1 MKKSTKKWL
10 IITAIICIVGI
21 IGTGVLQTNFGKTTI
36 ENVRYITQ
44 SGYEQSLDIYI
55 PETVTAENPAA
66 TVFVQHGGNN
76 NKEEMQHYCIELA
89 RRGYVAVG
97 VDMYGMGES
106 EALSDAEW
114 LTMGRGLYDAVRYGV
129 TLPYVDS
136 DRICLLG
143 YSRGGKAAG
152 EALECDNAGLNVVKS
167 IYLIHSDP
175 IVRNND
181 GYTDVYGA
189 RDIGVLADKNDEF
202 FFSEKAGDNGT
213 YSNDANKY
221 AANLSSPAE
230 YIINNSAQ
238 SFLYFGI
245 DPAETSE
252 KRIAETVYTK
262 DYEDGHTGSR
272 EINVTN
278 ETHMTGWWSPVVM
291 KNVLTF
297 FDRTMPTN
305 SGISPTSYI
314 YTVWNVFKA
323 VSLLGLVAFVA
334 TLMIALVSAVPGLK
348 PADLGTPEL
357 RTVGDRKGKAWFWLL
372 QLVSVI
378 GCILIIAFLN
388 SKGLASYRNAVF
400 NSANPTYHGMIALLC
415 GAFTLVLST
424 VWYCV
429 KGCKDGFN
437 LSATGIAVQ
446 GKVLVKTIYVVLL
459 ALAAQLAVVFLIDYL
474 FDVNFL
480 FVYWGF
486 MKFLPNRIPG
496 MLLVAPMYILFY
508 IALSVSVN
516 GFNFNN
522 AMGKNKVVGDLLTAF
537 VASLPTLFILCY
549 VYGIF
554 KVTGNNPMFG
564 GLASAATA
572 VFAFPGFVFVSTIVC
587 RYLYRNTGNLYLGGI
602 LCGIA
607 AAIAEWNV
615 CEIRVHTAGK
625 AYAGTGWF
633 IAVLVIGFAVSIAC
647 AIAIKNCAKR
657 HCPKN
662 SA

>member
-10 IITAIICIVGI
+10 IITALICIIGI
-21 IGTGVLQTNFGKTTI
+21 IGTGLIQTDFGSTKI
-36 ENVRYITQ
+36 ENVNYITQ

-55 PETVTAENPAA
+55 PSTATAETPAA

-106 EALSDAEW
+106 QPLSDEEW

-136 DRICLLG
+136 ERICLLG

-152 EALECDNAGLNVVKS
+152 EALECDNAELNVVKA

-175 IVRNND
+175 IVRNSE

-202 FFSEKAGDNGT
+202 FFSEKAGDDGT

-245 DPAETSE
+245 DPAETTE
-252 KRIAETVYTK
+252 QRVAETVYTK
-262 DYEDGHTGSR
+262 EYEDGRVGSR
-272 EINVTN
+272 EINVSN
-278 ETHMTGWWSPVVM
+278 ETHMTGWWSPLVM
-291 KNVLTF
+291 RNVLTF
-297 FDRTMPTN
+297 FDRTMPTGTDLAPN
-305 SGISPTSYI
+305 NYTSI
-314 YTVWNVFKA
+314 LWNVFKLM
-323 VSLLGLVAFVA
+323 SLLGLIAFVCN
-334 TLMIALVSAVPGLK
+334 LIVALVSAVPAFKMVDAGAPSIRSISGK
-348 PADLGTPEL
+348 N
-357 RTVGDRKGKAWFWLL
+357 GKAWYWLL
-372 QLVSVI
+372 QLISVV

-388 SKGLASYRNAVF
+388 SKGLASYRDAIF

-415 GAFTLVLST
+415 GALTLLLCT
-424 VWYCV
+424 VWFYA
-429 KGCKDGFN
+429 KGSKEKFSIG
-437 LSATGIAVQ
+437 AAGISIK
-446 GKVLVKTIYVVLL
+446 GKVLLKTIYVVLI
-459 ALAAQLAVVFLIDYL
+459 AMAVQLGIVFLVDYL
-474 FDVNFL
+474 VDVNFL
-480 FVYWGF
+480 FIYWGF

-496 MLLVAPMYILFY
+496 MILVCPMYILFY
-508 IALSVSVN
+508 IALSISVN
-516 GFNFNN
+516 GFNFND
-522 AMGKNKVVGDLLTAF
+522 AAGKNRIVSDVVTALI
-537 VASLPTLFILCY
+537 AALPTLFVLAY
-549 VYGIF
+549 VYGLF
-554 KVTGNNPMFG
+554 MATGNNPMFG

-572 VFAFPGFVFVSTIVC
+572 VFAFPGFVFVATLVC
-587 RYLYRNTGNLYLGGI
+587 RYLYRNTGNIYLGGI

-615 CEIRVHTAGK
+615 CEIRVHTPGTS
-625 AYAGTGWF
+625 YAGVGWF
-633 IAVLVIGFAVSIAC
+633 IAVLVVGFAVSIVC
-647 AIAIKNCAKR
+647 AVLIKKKAKEIA
-657 HCPKN
+657 
-662 SA
+662 

>member
-1 MKKSTKKWL
+1 MKSGRTSSKFWL
-10 IITAIICIVGI
+10 ILTAVICIVSI
-21 IGTGVLQTNFGKTTI
+21 VAASMIQTNFGKTKI

-44 SGYEQSLDIYI
+44 SGFEQSLDIYI
-55 PETVTAENPAA
+55 PESATAEEPAA

-89 RRGYVAVG
+89 RRGYVAIA

-106 EALSDAEW
+106 QPLSDDKW
-114 LTMGRGLYDAVRYGV
+114 LSQGRGLYDAVRYGV
-129 TLPYVDS
+129 QLPYVDD

-152 EALECDNAGLNVVKS
+152 EALECDNAGLNAVKS

-175 IVRNND
+175 IVRNSE
-181 GYTDVYGA
+181 GYTDVYGP
-189 RDIGVLADKNDEF
+189 RDVGVLADKNDEF

-245 DPAETSE
+245 DPKDTAEQRVAETP
-252 KRIAETVYTK
+252 YTK
-262 DYEDGHTGSR
+262 EYDDGRIGSR

-291 KNVLTF
+291 KNVLSF
-297 FDRTMPTN
+297 FDRTMP
-305 SGISPTSYI
+305 SGSGLAPTDYS
-314 YTVWNVFKA
+314 YTVWNIFKA
-323 VSLLGLVAFVA
+323 AALLSLVAFVA
-334 TLMIALVSAVPGLK
+334 VLTVVLVQKLPAFK
-348 PADLGTPEL
+348 PADIAKPEL
-357 RTVGDRKGKAWFWLL
+357 RSVGKGKGKGIFWLL
-372 QLVSVI
+372 QLISVV

-388 SKGLASYRNAVF
+388 SKGLASYRDAVF

-415 GAFTLVLST
+415 GAFTLLLGTLWFWFKGSKEGFDIAQAGIKIGGKALLRT
-424 VWYCV
+424 VYAA
-429 KGCKDGFN
+429 
-437 LSATGIAVQ
+437 LLGI
-446 GKVLVKTIYVVLL
+446 GILL
-459 ALAAQLAVVFLIDYL
+459 GIVFLVDYF

-480 FVYWGF
+480 FIYWGF

-496 MLLVAPMYILFY
+496 MILTAPMHVLFY
-508 IALSVSVN
+508 IALSISVN
-516 GFNFNN
+516 GFNFND
-522 AMGKNKVVGDLLTAF
+522 AMGKNRIAGDLLTAF
-537 VASLPTLFILCY
+537 IASLPTLFILFY

-554 KVTGNNPMFG
+554 MATGNNPMFG

-572 VFAFPGFVFVSTIVC
+572 VFAFPGFVFVATLVC
-587 RYLYRNTGNLYLGGI
+587 RYFYRHTGNIYLGGMI
-602 LCGIA
+602 CGIA

-615 CEIRVHTAGK
+615 CEIRVHTAGTS
-625 AYAGTGWF
+625 YAGTGWF
-633 IAVLVIGFAVSIAC
+633 IAVLVIGAAVSLAC
-647 AIAIKNCAKR
+647 ALIIRKKAK
-657 HCPKN
+657 
-662 SA
+662 S

>member
-10 IITAIICIVGI
+10 ILTALICIIGI
-21 IGTGVLQTNFGKTTI
+21 IGTGLIQTDFGNVRI
-36 ENVRYITQ
+36 ENVNYISQ
-44 SGYEQSLDIYI
+44 SGYRQSLDVYI
-55 PETVTAENPAA
+55 PAGATAENPAA
-66 TVFVQHGGNN
+66 AIFVQHGGNN

-89 RRGYVAVG
+89 RRGYVAIG

-106 EALSDAEW
+106 QALSDAQW

-129 TLPYVDS
+129 TLPYVDQE
-136 DRICLLG
+136 RIGLLG

-152 EALECDNAGLNVVKS
+152 EALECDNAGLNVVDA

-175 IVRNND
+175 IVRNSE

-252 KRIAETVYTK
+252 QRVAETVYTNE
-262 DYEDGHTGSR
+262 YEDGRIGSR
-272 EINVTN
+272 EINVSN
-278 ETHMTGWWSPVVM
+278 ETHMTGWWSPLVM

-297 FDRTMPTN
+297 FDRTMPVN
-305 SGISPTSYI
+305 SGIAPTSYT
-314 YTVWNVFKA
+314 YTVWNIFKA
-323 VSLLGLVAFVA
+323 VSLLALVAFVCN
-334 TLMIALVSAVPGLK
+334 LIVALVSVVPGLK
-348 PADLGTPEL
+348 AADIGTPEL
-357 RTVGDRKGKAWFWLL
+357 RQLGSGKDKLWFWLL
-372 QLVSVI
+372 QLISVV

-388 SKGLASYRNAVF
+388 SKGLASYRNSVF
-400 NSANPTYHGMIALLC
+400 VSANPTYHGMIALLC
-415 GAFTLVLST
+415 GAFTLLLGT
-424 VWYCV
+424 VWFCA
-429 KGCKDGFN
+429 KGRKDGF
-437 LSATGIAVQ
+437 SISEAGIAIK
-446 GKVLVKTIYVVLL
+446 GSVLAKTIYVVLL
-459 ALAAQLAVVFLIDYL
+459 AMTAQLVIVFAVDYF

-522 AMGKNKVVGDLLTAF
+522 AVGKNRFVGDLLTAF
-537 VASLPTLFILCY
+537 IAALPTLFVLCY

-554 KVTGNNPMFG
+554 KATGSNPMFG

-572 VFAFPGFVFVSTIVC
+572 VFAFPGFVFVATLVC
-587 RYLYRNTGNLYLGGI
+587 RYLYRSTGNLYLGGI

-607 AAIAEWNV
+607 AAVAEWNV
-615 CEIRVHTAGK
+615 CEIRVHTAGTT
-625 AYAGTGWF
+625 YAGTGWF
-633 IAVLVIGFAVSIAC
+633 IAVLIVGFAVSIAC
-647 AIAIKNCAKR
+647 ALALKNKS
-657 HCPKN
+657 KN
-662 SA
+662 